1 MRAYL
6 WPKTERLPAVTT
18 RRLKESFHSFRKEP
32 GSVWK
37 GKVSRLSRRFRER
50 EAQLINLSAAFQQR
64 YLLKPFCCW
73 LRLPPPPSCI
83 QAIAAP
89 DYHRNSAERQPCPQ
103 GRPSAPRPDAAAR
116 PGAALPTAAPR
127 AHSRAS
133 RSGGSP
139 LPAAAR
145 AAALRA
151 ELRARRPPPEPPAPP
166 VHPAHLLPPVP
177 HGALTAALPPT
188 PLAVRRPVTKGR
200 SPPGAAHWQPPVTA
214 AAGRAAPS
222 SAPLPLCPPR
232 EAARTRREPRT
243 AALPRRARRAGVER
257 FPSTPLSLFFPPPL
271 SRPPAAN
278 SAARQ
283 HPAAVPLRVSVSLA
297 LSAGKRGGE
306 GKGGR
311 RRGRSRRC
319 RPSCAALTAGTGGR
333 RRLRSLG

>member
-73 LRLPPPPSCI
+73 LRLPPPPPAFRPS
-83 QAIAAP
+83 QLRTTTATPLSGNRALRAAP
-89 DYHRNSAERQPCPQ
+89 QPRAETR
-103 GRPSAPRPDAAAR
+103 R